1 MAEISSYPLKTPKSG
16 DLIVFSETY
25 DANAASPVVGNPTK
39 TATIGSINA
48 LTVSG
53 TVNKIALFTTANSVS
68 DSIITQSASNIGIG
82 TAAPSSELEVVGKVT
97 SNSLDIN
104 GTSIAGSQLTSIATK
119 TSVGTQVNTWID
131 MTATPT
137 SSATGDAYG
146 AVIRAI
152 GSGSNT
158 DRGLVGINPV
168 GRQSGT
174 GGAQYAYG
182 VLATGEQTGSG
193 NIDFIVGVDARASSN
208 GNGTATTDYIR
219 GVNADAKVNNAN
231 ATVDYLQ
238 GIHAAANLTTG
249 TVGEVNVNLLD
260 WDYTAGTVTGDLSY
274 IRIQNDNYTGVAGT
288 ARAIHSLAQL
298 PSLFSGTV
306 EVAGGDIEAS
316 TSTKGLILKSPDGTR
331 YRVTVANGGALTV
344 SAV

>member
-16 DLIVFSETY
+16 DLITFSETY
-25 DANAASPVVGNPTK
+25 DANAANPVIGNPTK
-39 TATIGSINA
+39 SATVGSINA
-48 LTVSG
+48 LAVNG
-53 TVNKIALFTTANSVS
+53 TVNKIALFTTASSVG
-68 DSIITQSASNIGIG
+68 DSIITQNAGNIGID
-82 TAAPSSELEVVGKVT
+82 TVSPSSKLHVSGKIT
-97 SNSLDIN
+97 SNSLDVN
-104 GTSIAGSQLTSIATK
+104 GTSIAGSQLTSIAVK
-119 TSVGTQVNTWID
+119 TSTGTQVNTWID
-131 MTATPT
+131 TTATPT
-137 SSATGDAYG
+137 SNATGDAYG

-158 DRGLVGINPV
+158 DKGLIGVNPV

-174 GGAQYAYG
+174 GGAEYAYG

-193 NIDFIVGVDARASSN
+193 NIDFISGVDARASSS

-219 GVNADAKVNNAN
+219 GINADAKVNNVN

-238 GIHAAANLTTG
+238 GIHAAANLTAG

-260 WDYTAGTVTGDLSY
+260 WDYTAGSVTGDLSY

-306 EVAGGDIEAS
+306 EVAGGDLETS

-331 YRVTVANGGALTV
+331 YRVAVANGGALTV